1 MGPGKIRN
9 APVAARQMRQNLPA
23 RWVGQRGES
32 SV

>member
-1 MGPGKIRN
+1 MWAGEIRHS
-9 APVAARQMRQNLPA
+9 PVAARQVRQNLPA